1 MKAVLI
7 ISLSLSIFSFITPI
21 SKSEKADIYIYLA
34 SGYNF
39 DTVSLSINNTDIL
52 NNEVVSSNKGHNDIS
67 DIYIKLKADSVF
79 VYKGPLLVS
88 RNFMAVNSKILRL
101 LLYINNRPYSYSF
114 NLKKGRF
121 LFISKHSYFYN
132 VYFNQFKKP
141 VSLY

>member
-101 LLYINNRPYSYSF
+101 LLCINNRPYSYSF